1 MASIEANSAI
11 EADTEFGEADAM
23 DVGSPDTLPVPVVP
37 YLARTRYSDQLSR
50 PDPSF
55 VTHLMA
61 IEQQCP
67 QTRVLRRAQP
77 AEAMAAYRSVA
88 HHSHV
93 GSAGGRMRRSS

>member
-1 MASIEANSAI
+1 MASIEANSTI
-11 EADTEFGEADAM
+11 EAETGFYEADAM
-23 DVGSPDTLPVPVVP
+23 DFSSHDGLPVPVVP

-61 IEQQCP
+61 IEQHCP
-67 QTRVLRRAQP
+67 QTRMLRRAQP
-77 AEAMAAYRSVA
+77 AEAMAAYRSVE

-93 GSAGGRMRRSS
+93 GSAGCRMRRSS

>member
-1 MASIEANSAI
+1 MARIEVDSTIEA
-11 EADTEFGEADAM
+11 EAEFGEADAM
-23 DVGSPDTLPVPVVP
+23 DVSSHDSLPVPVVP

-67 QTRVLRRAQP
+67 QTRTLRRAQP
-77 AEAMAAYRSVA
+77 AEAMAAYRSVE
-88 HHSHV
+88 HHSHA
-93 GSAGGRMRRSS
+93 GAAGGRMRRSS

>member
-1 MASIEANSAI
+1 MARMADSTSEA
-11 EADTEFGEADAM
+11 ETGFDEADAT
-23 DVGSPDTLPVPVVP
+23 DLGSSDALPVPVVP

-67 QTRVLRRAQP
+67 QTRLLRRAQP
-77 AEAMAAYRSVA
+77 AEAMAAYRSVE
-88 HHSHV
+88 HHNAT

>member
-1 MASIEANSAI
+1 MAGI
-11 EADTEFGEADAM
+11 EADSTAQAETGFDDVEAIDAE
-23 DVGSPDTLPVPVVP
+23 SSASLPVPVVP

-50 PDPSF
+50 PDPGF

-77 AEAMAAYRSVA
+77 AEAMAAYRSVE
-88 HHSHV
+88 HHNQV
-93 GSAGGRMRRSS
+93 GATGGRMRRSS